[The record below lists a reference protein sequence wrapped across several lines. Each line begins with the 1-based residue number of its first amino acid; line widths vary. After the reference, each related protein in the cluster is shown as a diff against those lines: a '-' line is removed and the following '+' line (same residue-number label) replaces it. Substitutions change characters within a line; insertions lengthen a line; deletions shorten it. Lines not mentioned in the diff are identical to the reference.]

1 MHEGPVFAIVSRAIE
16 VAGVAIIVVG
26 IVIACAQ
33 FAQHVV
39 AHRPDAYGELRR
51 ALGRSLLLGLELLV
65 AADIVST
72 VALEPTF
79 ESLGVLAILVVIRT
93 FLSWALE
100 LETEGRWPWQ
110 RRGRAEQ
117 HSAPGWVSAGDAA
130 ARS

>member
-1 MHEGPVFAIVSRAIE
+1 MHEGPVFEVVSRAIE

-26 IVIACAQ
+26 IVIAWAQ

-39 AHRPDAYGELRR
+39 AHRRDSYGQLRR

-65 AADIVST
+65 AADIVAT

-79 ESLGVLAILVVIRT
+79 QSLGVLAILVVIRT

-110 RRGRAEQ
+110 KHAER
-117 HSAPGWVSAGDAA
+117 SGPGEWISAGDAA
-130 ARS
+130 ARSS